1 MNGLTSR
8 KRLTSNVD
16 AGADEAEECG
26 SGSDERGG
34 RSTKTSALAAATLR
48 DGFALNSSHK
58 VSQLVAQKRR
68 RNKPYCVAACPP
80 SIPKAAWANMHW
92 KQRRKAL
99 QRLSST
105 VNDAGT
111 DEVLVDSG
119 SDEQAGPAAK
129 PDAGPPPPVSA
140 AAAAPSRDA
149 TAPNGLYGNSRIIAT
164 QRTAADHLT
173 ARRSAGTSGSV
184 HMSSDEGG
192 RFEDEDGESEV
203 SETPDIDVPVGAPAG
218 AGARDA
224 PLLSSGHRFVDGTGA
239 AGTSRVPSAAFEAMF
254 GRTPGGMPAETATVG
269 AFASPS
275 SSPRDLSLSKPV
287 SAKNSGLS
295 VEAADDR
302 GPYAAIPSSTTTS
315 CGAANQ
321 PAISQLPVDDPFQSL
336 ALPSLLASR
345 APLSRL
351 HETQLSLSHCA
362 EANSGPATPSSASLA
377 SPSLSAG
384 YGGSILEANTALA
397 AIARTAVTAALPSLG
412 PSGSRIPEPLTS
424 VNPTAVEQ
432 AVSMPAD
439 SSAYSSA
446 AAFALADRFRGR
458 LVALRSHVDLAEHLG
473 KQLAEV
479 QQRCTAT
486 VAAARQ
492 AQGVAAV
499 ATAAAAA
506 AAHAAVA
513 AEEREAA
520 ERAAEQRAAL
530 AASKALAAAKLAARI
545 AEAVA
550 SEAAA
555 AKQLAVECAAAELGA
570 AVAAAAA
577 QRAAEEATSS
587 AQTLKAEL
595 DVLTV
600 ALKDY
605 V

>member
-1 MNGLTSR
+1 
-8 KRLTSNVD
+8 
-16 AGADEAEECG
+16 
-26 SGSDERGG
+26 
-34 RSTKTSALAAATLR
+34 
-48 DGFALNSSHK
+48 
-58 VSQLVAQKRR
+58 
-68 RNKPYCVAACPP
+68 
-80 SIPKAAWANMHW
+80 
-92 KQRRKAL
+92 
-99 QRLSST
+99 
-105 VNDAGT
+105 
-111 DEVLVDSG
+111 
-119 SDEQAGPAAK
+119 
-129 PDAGPPPPVSA
+129 
-140 AAAAPSRDA
+140 
-149 TAPNGLYGNSRIIAT
+149 
-164 QRTAADHLT
+164 
-173 ARRSAGTSGSV
+173 
-184 HMSSDEGG
+184 MSSDEGG

-203 SETPDIDVPVGAPAG
+203 AETPDFDVPVGAP

-224 PLLSSGHRFVDGTGA
+224 PLLSSGHRFVDGTGV

-275 SSPRDLSLSKPV
+275 SSLRDLSLSKPV
-287 SAKNSGLS
+287 SAKDSGLS

-321 PAISQLPVDDPFQSL
+321 PAISQLPVDGPFQSL

-345 APLSRL
+345 GPLSRL
-351 HETQLSLSHCA
+351 DETQLSLSHCA
-362 EANSGPATPSSASLA
+362 EANSGPATPSCASLA
-377 SPSLSAG
+377 SPSMSAD
-384 YGGSILEANTALA
+384 YGGSILEANSALA
-397 AIARTAVTAALPSLG
+397 AIATTAVTAALPSLG
-412 PSGSRIPEPLTS
+412 PSGSRIPEPLRS
-424 VNPTAVEQ
+424 VAVEQ
-432 AVSMPAD
+432 AASMPAD

-458 LVALRSHVDLAEHLG
+458 LVALRSQVDLAEHLG

-486 VAAARQ
+486 CRCSTAGT
-492 AQGVAAV
+492 GVAAV

-570 AVAAAAA
+570 AAAAAAA